1 MRYLATALIFPLL
14 PLLMTACGDDGAGAT
29 DTALPE
35 VDIPQL
41 EVDTTD
47 SGETTPD
54 TTTDTTPNDT
64 TAPDTNDTLDTLD
77 TLDTNDTG
85 VPDTTPNDTTAPD
98 TSDTSDTN
106 DTGPNDTTAPDT
118 TSDTDTVKPNCVT
131 LPADHTRH
139 IVISR
144 PYNENGTPSLV
155 WEVYPL
161 LDNGTLGARTDTF
174 ELGAAGRAV
183 GGKVAFTDDG
193 ALAMASHDR
202 GEVSVF
208 AIDGDGG
215 ARVIQPATDLGPY
228 VGGIV
233 IHGDDVFLLD
243 SNWQNNGGGIY
254 HTTLGCDGSLGPV
267 ALAYPTKLAYG
278 LAVRGAANNL
288 EHLVMAK
295 EAVDTSMGYVHRVQ
309 QAGAGWSR
317 MGALDIFGDNE
328 AITSSMA
335 VTPDWRYVLVA
346 DYSEFSNI
354 PNRIGV
360 ATIEPLATR
369 QTLTPFEDPYDMV
382 MSPYGDAVLVV
393 LGYANRVT
401 VLRHDAQNTT
411 TPFTNAGSPT
421 FVTQAPQLPGDA
433 VRLHGDL
440 EDLVYVVENTA
451 LRIFRFNGDG
461 TVTDLGRQLMG
472 EGLTM
477 IPGAIGAQP

>member
-1 MRYLATALIFPLL
+1 MRSLAPALLFPLL
-14 PLLMTACGDDGAGAT
+14 PLLMTACGDDGAGTT
-29 DTALPE
+29 DTSLPE

-41 EVDTTD
+41 EVDVADTNETAPDSTADTATPDTTGD
-47 SGETTPD
+47 TTPD
-54 TTTDTTPNDT
+54 TTTG
-64 TAPDTNDTLDTLD
+64 DTNA
-77 TLDTNDTG
+77 
-85 VPDTTPNDTTAPD
+85 PDTTPNDTSTPD
-98 TSDTSDTN
+98 TTTG
-106 DTGPNDTTAPDT
+106 DTGPNDTSAPDT
-118 TSDTDTVKPNCVT
+118 TTGDTASDADTVKPNCVT
-131 LPADHTRH
+131 LPADHTQH

-144 PYNENGTPSLV
+144 PYTENGTPSLV

-161 LDNGTLGARTDTF
+161 LANGTLGARTDTF

-193 ALAMASHDR
+193 ALAMAFHDR

-208 AIDGDGG
+208 AIDGDGQ

-243 SNWQNNGGGIY
+243 GNWQNNGGGIY
-254 HTTLGCDGSLGPV
+254 HTTLGCDGSLGAV
-267 ALAYPTKLAYG
+267 AMAYPTKLAYA
-278 LAVRGAANNL
+278 LEVRGAANNV

-295 EAVDTSMGYVHRVQ
+295 EAVDTSAGYVHRVQ
-309 QAGAGWSR
+309 QAGAGWAR
-317 MGALDIFGDNE
+317 MGALDIFGDTE
-328 AITSSMA
+328 AMTSSMA

-346 DYSEFSNI
+346 DNSEFSNI

-360 ATIEPLATR
+360 ATVEPLAAR
-369 QTLTPFEDPYDMV
+369 QTLTPFDDPYDMV

-411 TPFTNAGSPT
+411 TPFTNAGPPT
-421 FVTQAPQLPGDA
+421 FVTQVPQLPSEA
-433 VRLHGDL
+433 VRLHGEL

-451 LRIFRFNGDG
+451 LRVFRFNGDG
-461 TVTDLGRQLMG
+461 TVTDLGRQILG
-472 EGLTM
+472 EGLTS

>member
-1 MRYLATALIFPLL
+1 MRFFAPALLFPLL
-14 PLLMTACGDDGAGAT
+14 PLLMTACGDDGAGTT
-29 DTALPE
+29 DTSLPE

-41 EVDTTD
+41 EVDVADTNETAPD
-47 SGETTPD
+47 STADTATPD
-54 TTTDTTPNDT
+54 TTGDTTPPDT
-64 TAPDTNDTLDTLD
+64 TTGDTNA
-77 TLDTNDTG
+77 
-85 VPDTTPNDTTAPD
+85 PDTTPADTS
-98 TSDTSDTN
+98 TSDTTTG
-106 DTGPNDTTAPDT
+106 DTGPNDTSAPDT
-118 TSDTDTVKPNCVT
+118 TTGDTASDADTVKPNCVT

-144 PYNENGTPSLV
+144 PYTENGTPSLV

-161 LDNGTLGARTDTF
+161 LANGTLGARTDTF

-193 ALAMASHDR
+193 ALAMAFHDR

-208 AIDGDGG
+208 AIDGDGQ

-243 SNWQNNGGGIY
+243 GNWQNNGGGIY
-254 HTTLGCDGSLGPV
+254 HTTLGCDGSLGAV
-267 ALAYPTKLAYG
+267 AMAYPTKLAYA
-278 LAVRGAANNL
+278 LEVRGAANNL

-295 EAVDTSMGYVHRVQ
+295 EAVDTSAGYVHRVQ
-309 QAGAGWSR
+309 QAGAGWAR
-317 MGALDIFGDNE
+317 MGALDIFGDTE
-328 AITSSMA
+328 AMTSSMA

-346 DYSEFSNI
+346 DNSEFSNI

-360 ATIEPLATR
+360 ATVEPLAAR
-369 QTLTPFEDPYDMV
+369 QTLTPFDDPYDMV

-411 TPFTNAGSPT
+411 TPFTNAGPPT
-421 FVTQAPQLPGDA
+421 FVTQVPQLPSEA
-433 VRLHGDL
+433 VRLHGEL

-451 LRIFRFNGDG
+451 LRVFRFNGDG
-461 TVTDLGRQLMG
+461 TVTDLGRQIFG
-472 EGLTM
+472 EGLTS

>member
-1 MRYLATALIFPLL
+1 MRSLASALLPLL
-14 PLLMTACGDDGAGAT
+14 PLLFSACGDDGAGTT
-29 DTALPE
+29 DTTLPE

-41 EVDTTD
+41 EVDVADTAET
-47 SGETTPD
+47 SETTPI
-54 TTTDTTPNDT
+54 DTTPDSTDT
-64 TAPDTNDTLDTLD
+64 AAP
-77 TLDTNDTG
+77 
-85 VPDTTPNDTTAPD
+85 DTTAPD
-98 TSDTSDTN
+98 TSADTTPADTTTPDTTADTSDTGPT
-106 DTGPNDTTAPDT
+106 DTTSPDTTADT
-118 TSDTDTVKPNCVT
+118 ASDADTVKPNCVT

-144 PYNENGTPSLV
+144 PYSENGTPSLV
-155 WEVYPL
+155 WEVYPVL
-161 LDNGTLGARTDTF
+161 NDGTLGARTDTF

-193 ALAMASHDR
+193 ALAMAYHDR

-233 IHGDDVFLLD
+233 IHGDDVFLVD
-243 SNWQNNGGGIY
+243 GNWQNNGGGIY
-254 HTTLGCDGSLGPV
+254 HTTLGCDGSLG
-267 ALAYPTKLAYG
+267 AITMAYPTKLAYA
-278 LAVRGAANNL
+278 LEVRGAANNV

-295 EAVDTSMGYVHRVQ
+295 EAVDTTTGHVHRVQ

-328 AITSSMA
+328 AMTSSMA

-346 DYSEFSNI
+346 DNSEFSNI

-360 ATIEPLATR
+360 ATVEPLAAR
-369 QTLTPFEDPYDMV
+369 QTLTPFDDPYDMV

-401 VLRHDAQNTT
+401 VLRHDPQNTT
-411 TPFTNAGSPT
+411 TPFTNAGPPT
-421 FVTQAPQLPGDA
+421 FVTQVPQLPSEA

-451 LRIFRFNGDG
+451 LRVFRFNGDG
-461 TVTDLGRQLMG
+461 TVTDLGRQIFG
-472 EGLTM
+472 EGLTS